1 MLRLLPV
8 LLARSAVHIFPEN
21 LAEVAA
27 ASKAAGV
34 ADLCNGGAGFRRHLA
49 GHLEAIVLDIL
60 HGRHV
65 QAFLGNAGSIPARL
79 RGHCGCASWE
89 MTSFSE

>member
-8 LLARSAVHIFPEN
+8 LSRSAVHIFPEN

-34 ADLCNGGAGFRRHLA
+34 ADLCNGGAGFCQHLA

-65 QAFLGNAGSIPARL
+65 QAFLENAEAFPLA
-79 RGHCGCASWE
+79 
-89 MTSFSE
+89 